1 MRQGYARRKLTKFV
15 ANLFLVPALNVNLV
29 CNLIIRALVE
39 ISGAAKEKLTEVVL
53 RVTRAK
59 LNVRTVKILRE
70 MEGI

>member
-1 MRQGYARRKLTKFV
+1 MRQGYARRKLIKFV

-59 LNVRTVKILRE
+59 LNVRTVKILRK